1 MRTISLQGNWY
12 HKNCF
17 RCHECNRMLDSL
29 TNNDGPDGELYCKKC
44 YKDKYGPQTRSSDID
59 HKLIDLSNI
68 KSEDAS
74 KNCPRYVILNR
85 YQTHCHYYFLIM
97 NFIISINS

>member
-1 MRTISLQGNWY
+1 
-12 HKNCF
+12 
-17 RCHECNRMLDSL
+17 MLDSL

-74 KNCPRYVILNR
+74 KNCPRY
-85 YQTHCHYYFLIM
+85 
-97 NFIISINS
+97 IISILTNTKRCANKHRIYNIN